1 MRARIDEFEERLKY
15 TNREMDIFMKKD
27 PPVLTMDEMR
37 SSVKVIDDI
46 NERSIKAVEDLR
58 DINQEEVKTYNVLI
72 YKSVNRLILKYKI
85 FKTLMQYDLMLPRCI
100 WTGIPRRTLCFRRFN
115 NRLINT
121 RVCGTLRL
129 TFTSVMNDGIMDH

>member
-46 NERSIKAVEDLR
+46 NERSIKAVDDLR
-58 DINQEEVKTYNVLI
+58 DINQEEVKSYDFFI
-72 YKSVNRLILKYKI
+72 CKSVNWFMHSKLQNLENVDI
-85 FKTLMQYDLMLPRCI
+85 I
-100 WTGIPRRTLCFRRFN
+100 WSIA
-115 NRLINT
+115 
-121 RVCGTLRL
+121 
-129 TFTSVMNDGIMDH
+129 S

>member
-46 NERSIKAVEDLR
+46 NERSIKAVDDLR

-72 YKSVNRLILKYKI
+72 YKSVNRLLDSEIQNFQNADAI
-85 FKTLMQYDLMLPRCI
+85 
-100 WTGIPRRTLCFRRFN
+100 
-115 NRLINT
+115 
-121 RVCGTLRL
+121 
-129 TFTSVMNDGIMDH
+129 